1 LIPINDPAAALA
13 EPAAIVC
20 ALDKAERPRRRE
32 AVRTERPL
40 ASPEEAA
47 KIDDVL
53 CR

>member
-32 AVRTERPL
+32 ACGRNGHRRLP
-40 ASPEEAA
+40 S
-47 KIDDVL
+47 
-53 CR
+53 